1 MFFETKTKKLS
12 KNDYF
17 CAIKN
22 MKLPK
27 PSTMN
32 CRYIL
37 LFTSVF
43 AFITSKTDVKAQQNF
58 HFSPRISNL
67 QIRDICQDSLG
78 YLWIATARGVDRY
91 NGYEYAQL
99 FRDESAPETSI
110 QSSRINR
117 LHLDKTGNLWIA
129 TSRGLS
135 KYDLTI
141 DKITPYTISNGQ
153 DEYFVTDLA
162 EDSTGN
168 LWIATYSNG
177 ILKMNRTTGILSPM
191 PLPFGNRASQ
201 RAHTLFI
208 DDLQNL
214 WIG

>member
-58 HFSPRISNL
+58 HFSLKPS
-67 QIRDICQDSLG
+67 DTG
-78 YLWIATARGVDRY
+78 YLSGFLGVSLDCDGPRCRPV
-91 NGYEYAQL
+91 Q
-99 FRDESAPETSI
+99 
-110 QSSRINR
+110 R
-117 LHLDKTGNLWIA
+117 L
-129 TSRGLS
+129 
-135 KYDLTI
+135 
-141 DKITPYTISNGQ
+141 
-153 DEYFVTDLA
+153 
-162 EDSTGN
+162 
-168 LWIATYSNG
+168 
-177 ILKMNRTTGILSPM
+177 
-191 PLPFGNRASQ
+191 
-201 RAHTLFI
+201 
-208 DDLQNL
+208 
-214 WIG
+214 

>member
-43 AFITSKTDVKAQQNF
+43 AFLTSKTDVKAQQNF

-67 QIRDICQDSLG
+67 QIRDICQEERIPFFFKQWG
-78 YLWIATARGVDRY
+78 GWNKKK
-91 NGYEYAQL
+91 NGHE
-99 FRDESAPETSI
+99 
-110 QSSRINR
+110 
-117 LHLDKTGNLWIA
+117 LDG
-129 TSRGLS
+129 
-135 KYDLTI
+135 
-141 DKITPYTISNGQ
+141 KIYK
-153 DEYFVTDLA
+153 E
-162 EDSTGN
+162 
-168 LWIATYSNG
+168 
-177 ILKMNRTTGILSPM
+177 M
-191 PLPFGNRASQ
+191 PNK
-201 RAHTLFI
+201 
-208 DDLQNL
+208 
-214 WIG
+214 

>member
-1 MFFETKTKKLS
+1 
-12 KNDYF
+12 
-17 CAIKN
+17 
-22 MKLPK
+22 
-27 PSTMN
+27 MN

-43 AFITSKTDVKAQQNF
+43 AFLTSKTDVKAQQNF

-168 LWIATYSNG
+168 LWIATYS
-177 ILKMNRTTGILSPM
+177 LS
-191 PLPFGNRASQ
+191 LI
-201 RAHTLFI
+201 HI
-208 DDLQNL
+208 
-214 WIG
+214 

>member
-78 YLWIATARGVDRY
+78 YLWIATARGVDR
-91 NGYEYAQL
+91 
-99 FRDESAPETSI
+99 
-110 QSSRINR
+110 
-117 LHLDKTGNLWIA
+117 
-129 TSRGLS
+129 
-135 KYDLTI
+135 
-141 DKITPYTISNGQ
+141 
-153 DEYFVTDLA
+153 
-162 EDSTGN
+162 
-168 LWIATYSNG
+168 
-177 ILKMNRTTGILSPM
+177 
-191 PLPFGNRASQ
+191 
-201 RAHTLFI
+201 
-208 DDLQNL
+208 
-214 WIG
+214 

>member
-37 LFTSVF
+37 LFYVRF
-43 AFITSKTDVKAQQNF
+43 CFYNVKNGCKSPTKF
-58 HFSPRISNL
+58 SFSPRISNL

-141 DKITPYTISNGQ
+141 DKITPYTS
-153 DEYFVTDLA
+153 VTDKTNT
-162 EDSTGN
+162 S
-168 LWIATYSNG
+168 
-177 ILKMNRTTGILSPM
+177 
-191 PLPFGNRASQ
+191 
-201 RAHTLFI
+201 
-208 DDLQNL
+208 
-214 WIG
+214 